1 MAGSLAIRIL
11 TLGALGNLHARK
23 LAGMLLDIG
32 DRRASH
38 IGSDGVKALGAL
50 GIVLNVAQH
59 RDIGH
64 AEHIGEMVHQH
75 GIVGQ
80 VAIGDD
86 GKRGAVLHERHAVAV
101 QDASA
106 HGRRGDGAGLIALGL
121 LVVIVRRDHLHAPQ
135 LNGKRGKHRAHARGE
150 DGETALKGGRG
161 GIALALG
168 GSRGRSMLRVVG
180 KTGITAAHDDE
191 RDHNGHDQHDT
202 GDDDR
207 KLGRH
212 LWASPI

>member
-1 MAGSLAIRIL
+1 M
-11 TLGALGNLHARK
+11 
-23 LAGMLLDIG
+23 M
-32 DRRASH
+32 
-38 IGSDGVKALGAL
+38 
-50 GIVLNVAQH
+50 
-59 RDIGH
+59 
-64 AEHIGEMVHQH
+64 HQH

-101 QDASA
+101 EDASA
-106 HGRRGDGAGLIALGL
+106 HGRRGDGTGLVALGL

-135 LNGKRGKHRAHARGE
+135 LDGKRGKHRAHTGRE
-150 DGETALKGGRG
+150 DREAALKCRRG
-161 GIALALG
+161 GIALALS
-168 GSRGRSMLRVVG
+168 GSRGGSMLRIVG
-180 KTGITAAHDDE
+180 KTGITAAHDDK

-207 KLGRH
+207 QLGRH